1 MSISLDRAVVLGG
14 LSMFLAGCAAQP
26 DNVEAQYIS
35 TARYSAFDCEQVSM
49 ELERVSARVF
59 EVTGNQQDAADGD
72 AVATGVG
79 LILFWPAL
87 FFLAGS
93 DHSDELG
100 RLKGEYEALEKVAI
114 EKKCDIS
121 AVLAA
126 NQARKEAAQAAE
138 EERRQKMNEPAPS
151 FD

>member
-1 MSISLDRAVVLGG
+1 
-14 LSMFLAGCAAQP
+14 
-26 DNVEAQYIS
+26 
-35 TARYSAFDCEQVSM
+35 M

-59 EVTGNQQDAADGD
+59 EVTGKQQNAADGD

-79 LILFWPAL
+79 VVLFWPAL

-93 DHSDELG
+93 DHADELG
-100 RLKGEYEALEKVAI
+100 RLKGENDALERVAI

-121 AVLAA
+121 SVLAA
-126 NQARKEAAQAAE
+126 NKAREEAKRAEE
-138 EERRQKMNEPAPS
+138 EERRERMNDPAPS